1 MKGYPC
7 SLIRTPKFVT
17 MAILPNLSKNLTQ
30 SLVKSQF
37 PKTDKQISNT
47 NIKTESQVLIW
58 EAKDRGDFASIKM
71 PIKF

>member
-1 MKGYPC
+1 
-7 SLIRTPKFVT
+7 

-47 NIKTESQVLIW
+47 NIKTESQGLIW

-71 PIKF
+71 PIKL